1 MGHHYKYIYNITYLD
16 VADFLL
22 KRGQIRNLLVLR
34 ELSMLSQ
41 KFKQIFSIFH
51 KKELLE
57 NMIL

>member
-41 KFKQIFSIFH
+41 KKNF
-51 KKELLE
+51 
-57 NMIL
+57 